1 MKSLTVCLLLFL
13 LLSCQDVRKEPV
25 SRKAYQNVLLVIIPD
40 DSKSFVNR
48 CPKITPAQLKPLC
61 DKMAGYCNIDIRTGI
76 ISADSH
82 TEFLRYIQS
91 QQSTDKDN
99 TNPWM
104 TVGKEQPEADLQHD
118 WNIFAASLKE
128 LNAKPPSRRSDIGGA
143 LEHAL
148 LIFREPHPST
158 RKILLLATDYKNNSA
173 TPICAVD
180 TDIEVISV
188 GALPNVPVEKLL
200 HTPNVRRCES
210 MATAIETIS
219 SSF

>member
-1 MKSLTVCLLLFL
+1 
-13 LLSCQDVRKEPV
+13 
-25 SRKAYQNVLLVIIPD
+25 
-40 DSKSFVNR
+40 
-48 CPKITPAQLKPLC
+48 
-61 DKMAGYCNIDIRTGI
+61 MAGYCNVDLRIGI

-82 TEFLRYIQS
+82 IEFLRYIQS
-91 QQSTDKDN
+91 QQSTNKDN

-104 TVGKEQPEADLQHD
+104 TVGKEQPEADPQHD
-118 WNIFAASLKE
+118 WNSFAISLQK
-128 LNAKPPSRRSDIGGA
+128 LNGQPPSRRSDIGGA

-200 HTPNVRRCES
+200 HTHNVRRCES
-210 MATAIETIS
+210 IATAIEIIS